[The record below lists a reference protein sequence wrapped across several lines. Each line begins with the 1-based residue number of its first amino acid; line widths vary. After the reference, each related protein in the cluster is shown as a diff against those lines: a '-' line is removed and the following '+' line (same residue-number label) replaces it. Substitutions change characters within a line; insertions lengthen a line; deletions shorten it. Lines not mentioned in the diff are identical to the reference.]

1 MPFKPGH
8 KKSGGRTKGVAG
20 KIQTF
25 RLPTILE
32 TLEKEDV
39 RPLEILCK
47 WAKDPDPMTSISATK
62 ELCKY
67 MYPTL
72 RSVEVKAE
80 VNAKVESSQADA
92 VIDQLYEIISHM
104 SDGSKK

>member
-1 MPFKPGH
+1 MSRLKGTPKT
-8 KKSGGRTKGVAG
+8 GGRTKGVAS

-25 RLPTILE
+25 KLPTILE

-39 RPLEILCK
+39 RPLEILCR
-47 WAKDPDPMTSISATK
+47 WAKDPDPITSISATK

-80 VNAKVESSQADA
+80 VNTKIESSQGQ
-92 VIDQLYEIISHM
+92 VIIDQLFEIISHM
-104 SDGSKK
+104 TDGKK

>member
-1 MPFKPGH
+1 MSRLKGTPKT
-8 KKSGGRTKGVAG
+8 GGRKRGTVT
-20 KIQTF
+20 KIQAF

-32 TLEKEDV
+32 TLEREDV

-47 WAKDPDPMTSISATK
+47 WAKDPDPMTSIAATK

-72 RSVEVKAE
+72 RSVEMKADVVTKIE
-80 VNAKVESSQADA
+80 SGADKIVEE
-92 VIDQLYEIISHM
+92 LFEIISHM
-104 SDGSKK
+104 NNGSQK

>member
-1 MPFKPGH
+1 MAKPYGTP
-8 KKSGGRTKGVAG
+8 RKGKP
-20 KIQTF
+20 KIAANKINAF

-80 VNAKVESSQADA
+80 VNTKVESSQGQAI
-92 VIDQLYEIISHM
+92 IDQLYAIISHM
-104 SDGSKK
+104 TDGKK

>member
-1 MPFKPGH
+1 MSRLKGTPKT
-8 KKSGGRTKGVAG
+8 GGRKRGTVT
-20 KIQTF
+20 KIQAF

-32 TLEKEDV
+32 TLEREDV

-47 WAKDPDPMTSISATK
+47 WAKDPDPMTSIAATK

-72 RSVEVKAE
+72 RSVEMKADVVTKIE
-80 VNAKVESSQADA
+80 SGADKIVEDLDEKTTKLINAVE
-92 VIDQLYEIISHM
+92 E
-104 SDGSKK
+104 